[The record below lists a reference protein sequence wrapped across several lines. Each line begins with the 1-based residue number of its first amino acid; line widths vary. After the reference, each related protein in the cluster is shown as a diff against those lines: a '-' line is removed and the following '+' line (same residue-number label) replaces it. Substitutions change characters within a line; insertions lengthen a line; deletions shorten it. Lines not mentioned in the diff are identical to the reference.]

1 MDTRSDKHINIIYNS
16 DYDDDIH
23 TKFESNPQYER
34 IKKIISDIEDMGY
47 EWEKH
52 VVDDSGKKHVGFLN
66 INNRIPINKK
76 ETRARQRG
84 IMSRVRQDAS
94 QHGGGIPTAR
104 PISRQQTLGT
114 CGTVSDLDR
123 VSSNSRYNF
132 FVEIWCF
139 LLKVSGTSDRNL
151 CNKPIRM
158 DTNRFN
164 YTFSFNGFIII
175 LRVNTKPSPDGC
187 SQTAYSIIINI
198 TPHDIHFTLFYNIYR
213 NSSGN
218 RCRSDE
224 SSALHITV
232 VRAGGDKYRLYIPW
246 EYVSNSGNDAR
257 EFFISS
263 IYKISYY
270 LLAKKTCNGID
281 ITQLD
286 SRTLNYDN
294 LITSISSLP
303 SAVGYPVRTDVAG
316 KMKQLA
322 IDLAGEL
329 NDFYRSCASPRT
341 FDISNQC
348 PPHTG
353 GNKKISKK
361 LERYLLK
368 QKEYINKLKLLRKN
382 KLKNKVKIIK
392 QNKLLKNLKIKI
404 KKEKAKAKEKLKK
417 QKAKEKLKKQKEK
430 EKLKKVHIAKKLKNK
445 K

>member
-23 TKFESNPQYER
+23 TKFESNPEYGR
-34 IKKIISDIEDMGY
+34 IRQIISDIESIGY
-47 EWEKH
+47 EWNEH
-52 VVDDSGKKHVGFLN
+52 VVDNSGKKHMKFLN

-94 QHGGGIPTAR
+94 QHGGVDPSPPSA
-104 PISRQQTLGT
+104 ISRQQTLGT
-114 CGTVSDLDR
+114 CATVSDRDR
-123 VSSNSRYNF
+123 DSSNSRYNF

-139 LLKVSGTSDRNL
+139 LLKVSGTASVDTL
-151 CNKPIRM
+151 CNIPIRM
-158 DTNRFN
+158 NRDSFK
-164 YTFSFNGFIII
+164 YTFSFNGFIIV
-175 LRVNTKPSPDGC
+175 LRVNTKDLGYGC
-187 SQTAYSIIINI
+187 RQTAYSIIINI
-198 TPHDIHFTLFYNIYR
+198 SPYDIHFTLFYNIYR
-213 NSSGN
+213 DSRRN
-218 RCRSDE
+218 RCRPDE

-270 LLAKKTCNGID
+270 LLAVGTTCNGYEINPANND
-281 ITQLD
+281 
-286 SRTLNYDN
+286 
-294 LITSISSLP
+294 LITRIGSLP
-303 SAVGYPVRTDVAG
+303 PAGGFPVLTDVSS

-322 IDLAGEL
+322 IDLAYEL
-329 NDFYRSCASPRT
+329 NDFYRKCPGSSRT
-341 FDISNQC
+341 FDISTAC
-348 PPHTG
+348 LPHAG